1 MLTEKESKVSILYL
15 CHKSEPGVWAVGSYT
30 DTGEWTQESR
40 WNSAAE
46 AMEHVHRLN
55 RGDNSDD
62 IEDFSPKQ

>member
-1 MLTEKESKVSILYL
+1 MYI
-15 CHKSEPGVWAVGSYT
+15 CHKSEPGVWAVGFYA
-30 DTGEWTQESR
+30 DTGEWTQESK

-62 IEDFSPKQ
+62 REDIFPKQ